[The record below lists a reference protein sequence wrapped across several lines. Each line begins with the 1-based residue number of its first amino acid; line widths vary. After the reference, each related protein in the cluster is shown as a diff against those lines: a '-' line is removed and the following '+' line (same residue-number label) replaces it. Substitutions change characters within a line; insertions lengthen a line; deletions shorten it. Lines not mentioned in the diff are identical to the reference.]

1 MQRELLGECV
11 EIVET
16 ESTPPK
22 SISRTRSFP
31 STQEREMVYAHL
43 LHHLTYTMLKMRREG
58 LACKAISVWLR
69 NGSYT
74 FDQKESKLPQP
85 MDTEE
90 QVLPYVHRCFEK
102 LFEFGIGY
110 TQVGMGLYGLNPKGG
125 TQFSLFEDPART
137 QEAEGIQG
145 AMDKLHKRFGRGSLK
160 RGAAMAV
167 NLTKEQHIN
176 AIE

>member
-1 MQRELLGECV
+1 
-11 EIVET
+11 
-16 ESTPPK
+16 
-22 SISRTRSFP
+22 
-31 STQEREMVYAHL
+31 MVYAHL